1 MKKRRLILPAV
12 VFVVALIAAIPLV
25 ISNTPTERGTTLP
38 ADQRFERE
46 LSTKHQ
52 ERIARRKAR
61 QAAYERFVD
70 STILSHNFRFIPTM
84 FNVEPAGSSHFITN
98 PNVELSYRGD
108 WADVC
113 LPYYRGF
120 VPPYRLDLF
129 KTVVTQL
136 NNFTTIQTD
145 NGWTVTFDS
154 WMYSANDYTFT
165 LTVYSKTGGAQL
177 ELSSTAYPTTT
188 YWGSISAIY

>member
-1 MKKRRLILPAV
+1 MKKRLLPMAIFAAAILI
-12 VFVVALIAAIPLV
+12 AIPLV
-25 ISNTPTERGTTLP
+25 ISNTPTERGTTTLA
-38 ADQRFERE
+38 ADQRRE
-46 LSTKHQ
+46 SDLSDKHQ
-52 ERIARRKAR
+52 ERIARRRAR
-61 QAAYERFVD
+61 QEAYERFVD
-70 STILSHNFRFIPTM
+70 STILSHNFRFIPTI

-98 PNVELSYRGD
+98 PNVELTYRGD

-120 VPPYRLDLF
+120 VPPYRIDLF
-129 KTVVTQL
+129 NTVVTQL

-188 YWGSISAIY
+188 YWGSVTAIY

>member
-1 MKKRRLILPAV
+1 MKKRLLPMAIFAAAILI
-12 VFVVALIAAIPLV
+12 AIPLV
-25 ISNTPTERGTTLP
+25 VSNTPTERSSTTTLS
-38 ADQRFERE
+38 ADPGLESK
-46 LSTKHQ
+46 LSAKHQ
-52 ERIARRKAR
+52 ERIARRQAR
-61 QAAYERFVD
+61 QEAYERFVD

-113 LPYYRGF
+113 LPYYSGY
-120 VPPYRLDLF
+120 VPPYRIDLF
-129 KTVVTQL
+129 NTVVTQL

-145 NGWTVTFDS
+145 NGWTITFDS

-188 YWGSISAIY
+188 YWGSITAIY

>member
-1 MKKRRLILPAV
+1 MKKLLLTIGTLCALTLITIPV
-12 VFVVALIAAIPLV
+12 VRAI
-25 ISNTPTERGTTLP
+25 RTTSAPIEAP
-38 ADQRFERE
+38 ADQRHERE
-46 LSTKHQ
+46 LSEKHR

-98 PNVELSYRGD
+98 PNVELTYRGD

-129 KTVVTQL
+129 NTVVTQL

-165 LTVYSKTGGAQL
+165 LTVSSKTGGAQL

>member
-1 MKKRRLILPAV
+1 MKKQLLPMAIFAAAILI
-12 VFVVALIAAIPLV
+12 AIPLV
-25 ISNTPTERGTTLP
+25 VSNTPTERGSATTLS
-38 ADQRFERE
+38 ADPGLESK
-46 LSTKHQ
+46 LSAKHQ
-52 ERIARRKAR
+52 ERIARRQAR
-61 QAAYERFVD
+61 QEAYERFVD

-113 LPYYRGF
+113 LPYYSGY
-120 VPPYRLDLF
+120 VPPYRIDLF
-129 KTVVTQL
+129 NTVVTQL

-145 NGWTVTFDS
+145 NGWTITFDS

-188 YWGSISAIY
+188 YWGSVMAIY